1 MRFSLK
7 SGFMWLVA
15 AGFFLATGCREARER
30 AQPYAGSPS
39 LPGRIGW
46 LRERIGA
53 TAVNN
58 RFDSCLCYAQQMLR
72 CAEQGGGTPADEV
85 FACCYV
91 GQSAFFLGR
100 YDTASRYLERA
111 LEQALRANDVW
122 GIGAAYNGLGQLAVC
137 ARMDYLRALGC
148 FTESVRVLEGSPYR
162 SLYYVAMSNLALTYW
177 HRNDPAGLPYALR
190 VLEYG
195 REQRDPMHVFY
206 GTYACAA
213 MYYLLGDSGKAL
225 GYIRETVGL
234 VDRFYDKTGVYTLSA
249 NILHAAGQ
257 E

>member
-72 CAEQGGGTPADEV
+72 CAEQGGGTPV
-85 FACCYV
+85 SY
-91 GQSAFFLGR
+91 
-100 YDTASRYLERA
+100 TH
-111 LEQALRANDVW
+111 
-122 GIGAAYNGLGQLAVC
+122 
-137 ARMDYLRALGC
+137 
-148 FTESVRVLEGSPYR
+148 
-162 SLYYVAMSNLALTYW
+162 LT
-177 HRNDPAGLPYALR
+177 LPTIA
-190 VLEYG
+190 
-195 REQRDPMHVFY
+195 
-206 GTYACAA
+206 
-213 MYYLLGDSGKAL
+213 
-225 GYIRETVGL
+225 
-234 VDRFYDKTGVYTLSA
+234 
-249 NILHAAGQ
+249 
-257 E
+257 